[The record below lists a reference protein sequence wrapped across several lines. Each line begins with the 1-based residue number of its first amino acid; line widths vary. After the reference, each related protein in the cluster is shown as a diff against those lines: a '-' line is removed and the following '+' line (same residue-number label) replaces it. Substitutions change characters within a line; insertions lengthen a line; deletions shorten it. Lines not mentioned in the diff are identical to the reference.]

1 MPEIVETQEPTQESF
16 QSFSK
21 DLEGE
26 PQQENKPLLDIED
39 RLPSKYRGKSIE
51 EIISMHQEAEK
62 VIGRQGQEVSEVRR
76 LADEL
81 IKRDLTKTQTQ
92 VQQTADDEID
102 YFVDPKK
109 AIEKAVSNHPKIRE
123 AEERLAAL
131 HNRTAVEELNAR
143 HPDMQQILSEPE
155 FSEYVRGNRIR
166 TELFE
171 RANNQYDVDS
181 ADELFTTYKMRKQQ
195 LKGVVQEGVKELAE
209 EADKN
214 LKKAAVST
222 GSSTSAG
229 KRIFRRAELIE
240 WRIRNP
246 QKYLAMQDD
255 ITQAYLEGRVK

>member
-1 MPEIVETQEPTQESF
+1 MPEIIDNEEPTQESIQNLMEDNEQEPE
-16 QSFSK
+16 QSV
-21 DLEGE
+21 
-26 PQQENKPLLDIED
+26 DIED
-39 RLPSKYRGKSIE
+39 RIPSKYRGKSIE
-51 EIISMHQEAEK
+51 EIIAMHQEAEK
-62 VIGRQGQEVSEVRR
+62 VIGRQGQEVNEVRK

-81 IKRDLTKTQTQ
+81 IKRDLTKPQTK
-92 VQQTADDEID
+92 VQDTADDEID

-131 HNRTAVEELNAR
+131 QNRTAIEELNAR
-143 HPDMQQILSEPE
+143 HPDMQQILSDPE
-155 FSEYVRGNRIR
+155 FTEYVRGSRIR

-181 ADELFTTYKMRKQQ
+181 ADELFTSYKLRKQQ
-195 LKGVVQEGVKELAE
+195 LTGVVKEGVKELAE

-246 QKYLAMQDD
+246 QKYLAMQDE
-255 ITQAYLEGRVK
+255 ITQAYVEGRVK

>member
-1 MPEIVETQEPTQESF
+1 MPEIVENEELTQESIQNLMEDSTQEPE
-16 QSFSK
+16 QSI
-21 DLEGE
+21 
-26 PQQENKPLLDIED
+26 DIED
-39 RLPSKYRGKSIE
+39 RIPGKYRGKSIE
-51 EIISMHQEAEK
+51 DIIAMHQEAEK
-62 VIGRQGQEVSEVRR
+62 VIGRQGQEVNEVRK

-81 IKRDLTKTQTQ
+81 IKRDLTKPQTK
-92 VQQTADDEID
+92 VQDTADDEID

-131 HNRTAVEELNAR
+131 QNRTALEELNAL
-143 HPDMQQILSEPE
+143 HPDMQQILTDPE
-155 FSEYVRGNRIR
+155 FTEYVRSSRIR

-181 ADELFTTYKMRKQQ
+181 ADELFTTYKLRKQQ
-195 LKGVVQEGVKELAE
+195 LQGVVKEGVKELAE
-209 EADKN
+209 EADNN

-246 QKYLAMQDD
+246 QKYLAMQDE
-255 ITQAYLEGRVK
+255 ITQAYVEGRVK

>member
-1 MPEIVETQEPTQESF
+1 MPEFVENEEVTKESLQNFEEEEKQEE
-16 QSFSK
+16 
-21 DLEGE
+21 
-26 PQQENKPLLDIED
+26 KPSVED
-39 RLPSKYRGKSIE
+39 RIPGKYRGKSIE
-51 EIISMHQEAEK
+51 EIIAMHQEAEK

-81 IKRDLTKTQTQ
+81 IKRDLTKPQTQ
-92 VQQTADDEID
+92 VQETADDEID

-131 HNRTAVEELNAR
+131 QNRTALEELNAR
-143 HPDMQQILSEPE
+143 HPDMQQILNDPE
-155 FSEYVRGNRIR
+155 FTDYVRGNRIR
-166 TELFE
+166 AELFE

-181 ADELFTTYKMRKQQ
+181 ADELFTSFKLRKQQ
-195 LKGVVQEGVKELAE
+195 LKGVVEEGVKELAE

-246 QKYLAMQDD
+246 QKYLAMQDE
-255 ITQAYLEGRVK
+255 ITQAYIEGRVK